1 MGKSRVEFNKMLKNA
16 QSALEYLM
24 IIALTFAIIVPTVY
38 LFFTYAR
45 ESNIKIIDS
54 QIDRIGRNIVNT
66 AESIYYSGEHSKT
79 ILEFNMPDNIEEVNI
94 LSNRELVFTI
104 VTEFGNTDIVF
115 FSDVNI
121 ISDDCDALFEEC
133 SLSSI
138 ASKGFQKVKIESVTD
153 GTQVRIQQE
162 LE

>member
-1 MGKSRVEFNKMLKNA
+1 
-16 QSALEYLM
+16 M

-45 ESNIKIIDS
+45 ESNIKVLDS
-54 QIDRIGRNIVNT
+54 QIGNIGRNIVNT

-79 ILEFNMPDNIEEVNI
+79 ILEFNMPENIEDVNI

-104 VTEFGNTDIVF
+104 ITEFGNTDIVF

-121 ISDDCDALFEEC
+121 ISEDCDGDNC

-153 GTQVRIQQE
+153 GTQVRIQKE

>member
-1 MGKSRVEFNKMLKNA
+1 MEKSRVEFNKMLKNA

-79 ILEFNMPDNIEEVNI
+79 ILEFNMPDNIEDVNI

-115 FSDVNI
+115 FSDVNL
-121 ISDDCDALFEEC
+121 ISDSCTGDKC

-138 ASKGFQKVKIESVTD
+138 ASKGFQKIKIESVTD